1 MSHGGFTGDV
11 PWHNRTVQVV
21 LASTLLAPLGVPLVA
36 PGLPVIRDAFAL
48 TDAQASLLVSIY
60 FVIGIVVSPFVGVLA
75 DRFGRKRILV
85 PALFVFSLMG
95 LAGYF
100 ASNYPTL
107 LALRAIQG
115 TAASAL
121 FVTTV
126 TIIGDAFEGVRRS
139 AVLGVNIAAL
149 SLGAAAFP
157 ILGGALV
164 VYGWNAPFL
173 AYAAGFPVMLFALLA
188 LEETRTV
195 SAADGEGEG
204 EREGARGRQS
214 ISYLRGALV
223 NITPSMGALLGTAF
237 VTEFLLFGSL
247 VTALPFLM
255 TENFSLAPVFVG
267 LILTVAEVGAVVA
280 ATTSGRLARRFSNG
294 EIIAL
299 GFTCYGISLGAI
311 NFAPTPVLVALA
323 AIVFGA
329 GLGFTMPAV
338 DAGVSERVTQEYRA
352 GLLGLRNSTTFLGR
366 ASGPIVFTSLAI
378 WVGYEMLLAAGSV
391 AILAVAAVAFVV
403 IRGSQQRA
411 HDGAG
416 V

>member
-1 MSHGGFTGDV
+1 MSHGGITGDV

-60 FVIGIVVSPFVGVLA
+60 FVIGIVVSPFIGVLA

-85 PALFVFSLMG
+85 PALFIFSLMG

-100 ASNYPTL
+100 APNYPTL

-195 SAADGEGEG
+195 SAGDGDGD
-204 EREGARGRQS
+204 GAGDRQS
-214 ISYLRGALV
+214 FEYLRGALV

-267 LILTVAEVGAVVA
+267 LILTVAEVGAIVA
-280 ATTSGRLARRFSNG
+280 ATTSGRVARRFSNG

-299 GFTCYGISLGAI
+299 GFACYGISLGGI
-311 NFAPTPVLVALA
+311 YFAPTPVLVALA
-323 AIVFGA
+323 AVVFGV

-338 DAGVSERVTQEYRA
+338 DAGVSDRVTQEYRA

-366 ASGPIVFTSLAI
+366 ASGPIVFTSLAL